1 MLFRSLES
9 LGEPKIETGVRA
21 DELLRRPSM
30 TYATLLSLMDAESDP
45 HLTRAEAL
53 TLETDI
59 KYEGYIK
66 KQLAEAARFEKLE
79 KRILPEE
86 IDYSAIRGISLEAAQ
101 KLAKFRPH
109 SIGAASRISGISPAD
124 ISVLLIYLD
133 IVNRGRGCHAEETDD
148 GKE

>member
-1 MLFRSLES
+1 M
-9 LGEPKIETGVRA
+9 
-21 DELLRRPSM
+21 
-30 TYATLLSLMDAESDP
+30 
-45 HLTRAEAL
+45 
-53 TLETDI
+53 
-59 KYEGYIK
+59 IK